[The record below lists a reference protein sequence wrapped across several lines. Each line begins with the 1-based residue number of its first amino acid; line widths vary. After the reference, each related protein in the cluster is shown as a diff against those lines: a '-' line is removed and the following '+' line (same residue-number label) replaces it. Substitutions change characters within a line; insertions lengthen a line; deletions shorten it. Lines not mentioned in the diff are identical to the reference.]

1 MTVEEVKNWF
11 HYDYADV
18 EVYVDKW
25 SHQAGFH
32 TDRIEAVDEDEYSD
46 SSEVLEYELMDKEM
60 YSNTVL
66 ANVGLTWEDYGL
78 DDNDKILV
86 IKIAK

>member
-1 MTVEEVKNWF
+1 MTVKEVKERYENE
-11 HYDYADV
+11 YVDI

-32 TDRIEAVDEDEYSD
+32 TDRIEASDEYSD
-46 SSEVLEYELMDKEM
+46 SSEVLEYELMDKET
-60 YSNTVL
+60 YSSTIL

>member
-1 MTVEEVKNWF
+1 MTVKEVK
-11 HYDYADV
+11 DYYKNDYCDV
-18 EVYVDKW
+18 EAYIDKW

-32 TDRIEAVDEDEYSD
+32 TDRIEAVDEYSD